1 MKNLFIVT
9 SIALLVNGCTSEKLE
24 DKNTKSQTV
33 KKVSDKV
40 DVTPPTPCDLV
51 SKTIF
56 QPSEIVFVDKRNG
69 ISNLTSTTSIG
80 APGGKTAGATIKI
93 NSDCENL
100 VSGKKISVSF
110 QARSQDVTKIKAAY
124 STNEVGNSGCQRFS
138 PTKQFKAFSF
148 EYDVPKMTNG
158 AGDYIGILPLSGS
171 VEIKDVS
178 LTIN

>member
-124 STNEVGNSGCQRFS
+124 STNEVGNSGWQRFS